1 VAVRCH
7 CKSKVGEGKNGP
19 ALDDICSIQVFPQF
33 SGELYNTG
41 VGAGTAP
48 YLTTS
53 STNLPAVKV
62 MVASRATDRTEI
74 GEFGILLDELMW
86 RLQEWLRTDLAMLP
100 QDAELI
106 EELLA
111 FGYEV
116 RKVKVSSTDEIKDL
130 LKRSPDRAR
139 SLMLTFMQ
147 SSLFTGMDL
156 S

>member
-1 VAVRCH
+1 
-7 CKSKVGEGKNGP
+7 
-19 ALDDICSIQVFPQF
+19 
-33 SGELYNTG
+33 
-41 VGAGTAP
+41 
-48 YLTTS
+48 
-53 STNLPAVKV
+53 
-62 MVASRATDRTEI
+62 MVASRATGRAEI

-111 FGYEV
+111 FGSEV
-116 RKVKVSSTDEIKDL
+116 RKVKVWSTEEIKDL

-147 SSLFTGMDL
+147 SSLFTGMDFI
-156 S
+156 

>member
-1 VAVRCH
+1 
-7 CKSKVGEGKNGP
+7 
-19 ALDDICSIQVFPQF
+19 
-33 SGELYNTG
+33 
-41 VGAGTAP
+41 
-48 YLTTS
+48 
-53 STNLPAVKV
+53 
-62 MVASRATDRTEI
+62 MVASRATDRTKI

>member
-1 VAVRCH
+1 
-7 CKSKVGEGKNGP
+7 
-19 ALDDICSIQVFPQF
+19 
-33 SGELYNTG
+33 
-41 VGAGTAP
+41 
-48 YLTTS
+48 
-53 STNLPAVKV
+53 
-62 MVASRATDRTEI
+62 MVASRATDSTEI

-86 RLQEWLRTDLAMLP
+86 RLQEWLRTDRAMLP

>member
-1 VAVRCH
+1 
-7 CKSKVGEGKNGP
+7 
-19 ALDDICSIQVFPQF
+19 
-33 SGELYNTG
+33 
-41 VGAGTAP
+41 
-48 YLTTS
+48 
-53 STNLPAVKV
+53 
-62 MVASRATDRTEI
+62 
-74 GEFGILLDELMW
+74 
-86 RLQEWLRTDLAMLP
+86 MLP